1 MKNILV
7 LSCFMSC
14 SCAYA
19 QNTIDNYTTST
30 NTFTEIANSTHGI
43 GDAQDLDYV
52 PGRRSEWW
60 ILNKEATAANM
71 VIIYDAGIPSQT
83 HQKRKDSHA
92 DHFMARSVAFTF
104 GDNNYFVTAQEIQ
117 STDGS
122 TFMGPALWS
131 SDTSIFARLHQNN
144 WVPGELLGSHIDMLH
159 QSPYGMGVAH
169 DHDNVYWY
177 FDGHNG
183 NICKYDYAVPHGV
196 GEDDHSDGKIHR
208 YSDVTVTRVPN
219 QPSHMVVDKQN
230 SWLYFIDGSTKKVRR
245 LKTTSGSIGGNLTPS
260 SGSMEPLAEYKE
272 VTGAQVED
280 VVTSGLTKPVGI
292 DYRKDRLL
300 VTDNATGNIHIYNVS
315 AMPATLV
322 GTIITGG
329 PGVRGVRI
337 DWNNKIWYV
346 NGTTQKVMR
355 IDNPNVV
362 SVDDVALSVPQF
374 NIYPNPVSGTLNI
387 NLADLNGRAD
397 IRITDMT
404 GKVVYQINTAEKLT
418 SIVTSS
424 WAKGMYTVQLAY
436 NNTAA
441 SSRIVVQ

>member
-1 MKNILV
+1 
-7 LSCFMSC
+7 
-14 SCAYA
+14 
-19 QNTIDNYTTST
+19 
-30 NTFTEIANSTHGI
+30 
-43 GDAQDLDYV
+43 
-52 PGRRSEWW
+52 
-60 ILNKEATAANM
+60 
-71 VIIYDAGIPSQT
+71 
-83 HQKRKDSHA
+83 
-92 DHFMARSVAFTF
+92 
-104 GDNNYFVTAQEIQ
+104 
-117 STDGS
+117 
-122 TFMGPALWS
+122 
-131 SDTSIFARLHQNN
+131 
-144 WVPGELLGSHIDMLH
+144 
-159 QSPYGMGVAH
+159 
-169 DHDNVYWY
+169 
-177 FDGHNG
+177 
-183 NICKYDYAVPHGV
+183 
-196 GEDDHSDGKIHR
+196 
-208 YSDVTVTRVPN
+208 
-219 QPSHMVVDKQN
+219 
-230 SWLYFIDGSTKKVRR
+230 
-245 LKTTSGSIGGNLTPS
+245 
-260 SGSMEPLAEYKE
+260 MEPLAEYKE

-387 NLADLNGRAD
+387 NLDDLNGRAD